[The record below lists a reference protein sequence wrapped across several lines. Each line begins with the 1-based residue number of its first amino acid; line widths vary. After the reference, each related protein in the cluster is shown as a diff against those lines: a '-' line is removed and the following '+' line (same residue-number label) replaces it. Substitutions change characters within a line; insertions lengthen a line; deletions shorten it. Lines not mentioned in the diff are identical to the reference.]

1 LFIFLAIRLLDIVL
15 MALLWGKGR
24 KIKKVQPG
32 ILFFS
37 RLGLYFAGI
46 AVFYMGVLGKD
57 LLPILATASVL
68 LTVIGLALRELIF
81 DSVAGIALAADQ
93 NVAVGQWI
101 NFRTRD
107 RNLSGAVEMLGWRFV
122 TIRSRDQQ
130 AHYIPN
136 SIFATQILSNLTNDQ
151 GYVRIEIPF
160 LMSAKAEVT
169 HLFLVLTKALED
181 ALRQVPDVDQSRPV
195 RLLLDGIQEASVRC
209 VVQVF
214 YSPHVSTGALKTT
227 VLEVIRQVLVKENAL
242 ADPLLSFQL
251 GDHAV

>member
-1 LFIFLAIRLLDIVL
+1 
-15 MALLWGKGR
+15 
-24 KIKKVQPG
+24 
-32 ILFFS
+32 
-37 RLGLYFAGI
+37 
-46 AVFYMGVLGKD
+46 MGVLGKD

-160 LMSAKAEVT
+160 LMSAKAEAS
-169 HLFLVLTKALED
+169 HLLLVLTEALEG
-181 ALRQVPDVDQSRPV
+181 ALRQVPDVDHSRPV

-209 VVQVF
+209 LVQVF
-214 YSPHVSTGALKTT
+214 YSPHVSTGFLKTT

-242 ADPLLSFQL
+242 ANPVLNFQTN
-251 GDHAV
+251 DHAV